1 MFKNVSPR
9 GETIFELAVAKF
21 EVDDECSKGFVLE
34 SMADGSILNSAEID
48 KAVKRV
54 EDEKRKRVD
63 TKESFEVG
71 DRRRGSKR
79 GVETFWLTEEQ
90 MKEEEDDKEDEEEEE
105 EEEEGGAMVE
115 KSVASRESFE
125 FVQASSRLKRGYN

>member
-1 MFKNVSPR
+1 MEMSSAGVW
-9 GETIFELAVAKF
+9 
-21 EVDDECSKGFVLE
+21 
-34 SMADGSILNSAEID
+34 ADGSILNSAEID

-79 GVETFWLTEEQ
+79 GVETFWLT
-90 MKEEEDDKEDEEEEE
+90 
-105 EEEEGGAMVE
+105 G
-115 KSVASRESFE
+115 SASDRT
-125 FVQASSRLKRGYN
+125 GN